1 VIVAQ
6 SQITQVHA
14 AGKRQVVLSL
24 PVRHGRFGELKRC
37 PVRKGAIYNLQP
49 PVPYDRRRAQA
60 EEQPTRARAVLWL
73 IDRCQATV
81 KSTPITVIENPERQ
95 GDQWLVRCVKG
106 EHLEMF
112 DRDVFLS
119 RHNDFTMDAS
129 RQTVKGDPPYTPPFA
144 EDLERAR
151 AKALEGRVDPQRQ
164 AVKRITGDVETLAES
179 LESMKARN
187 RLRRI
192 KHDLVK
198 LALELPPSTVLDSG
212 LPLARDETHAD
223 AHSPHSQ
230 GALRTPEAA

>member
-151 AKALEGRVDPQRQ
+151 EKAVERRTPQLDALARMR
-164 AVKRITGDVETLAES
+164 ADGETLRDAM
-179 LESMKARN
+179 LAMKDRN
-187 RLRRI
+187 GLALLRRAERE
-192 KHDLVK
+192 LEK
-198 LALELPPSTVLDSG
+198 LAARLAVDGDGTLTMSDCAERQDVRPNSTESPVPLEP
-212 LPLARDETHAD
+212 
-223 AHSPHSQ
+223 
-230 GALRTPEAA
+230 AA